1 MYINCNRLF
10 FIFNPI
16 LFAIA
21 METTKKIKFL
31 REYNNFTQE
40 YIADLLG
47 LSTNGYGRIERGEV
61 DINLTKLEIIAKAF
75 NLKSSE
81 LMGLELRD
89 LLHKK
94 EAAN

>member
-1 MYINCNRLF
+1 MKTIQ
-10 FIFNPI
+10 
-16 LFAIA
+16 
-21 METTKKIKFL
+21 KIKFL
-31 REYNNFTQE
+31 REYYNFTQE

-47 LSTNGYGRIERGEV
+47 LTTNGYGRIERGEV

-75 NLKSSE
+75 NLESSE

-94 EAAN
+94 AAVN